1 MSVRFID
8 SGQSSSSCICI
19 VMKIVY
25 FRIIHIYEINI
36 LSMNYDFF
44 FSVYKYIVGG
54 EISILSKAGWTRDW
68 DENVQYISY
77 SQGQGHLCCYCTQ
90 VNGLIFYKLLN
101 SFRQSEKLITLW
113 EPAFEPIFKLNQLFT
128 INLGMQLSMKIY
140 RQYFAYSPNNM

>member
-1 MSVRFID
+1 MFVRFID
-8 SGQSSSSCICI
+8 PGQSSSSCICI

-44 FSVYKYIVGG
+44 NPFTDTSLVVRSRSCRRQVGL
-54 EISILSKAGWTRDW
+54 EI
-68 DENVQYISY
+68 EMNMCNIS
-77 SQGQGHLCCYCTQ
+77 HTHKDKVILCCYCTQ
-90 VNGLIFYKLLN
+90 VNWLIFYKLLN
-101 SFRQSEKLITLW
+101 SFRQSENLITLW
-113 EPAFEPIFKLNQLFT
+113 EPACEPIFKLNQLFT